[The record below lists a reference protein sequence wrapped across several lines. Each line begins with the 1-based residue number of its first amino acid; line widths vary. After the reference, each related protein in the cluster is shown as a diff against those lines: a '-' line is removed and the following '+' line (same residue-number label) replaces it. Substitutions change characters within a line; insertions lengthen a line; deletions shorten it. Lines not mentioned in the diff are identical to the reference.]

1 MHYMAW
7 RFSFLVLYRNSFLDF
22 EVLPDTQ
29 TIEIRPPERDP
40 HNTIFKG
47 FFFRWPQH
55 TVKIHNHQ
63 FEAFVMSNLSQ
74 SLKLA
79 AGWTGTAGWVLAL
92 FSPPCGLGAS

>member
-47 FFFRWPQH
+47 FFFLGGPNIQSRF
-55 TVKIHNHQ
+55 TTI
-63 FEAFVMSNLSQ
+63 NLKP
-74 SLKLA
+74 LL
-79 AGWTGTAGWVLAL
+79 
-92 FSPPCGLGAS
+92 